1 MMLGLDRSH
10 LHHSRLG
17 PSILA
22 DAHQEGQLHVLE
34 AGKSIK
40 SLQLSGG
47 VQPSGPAITPPS
59 TSRAVPLQ

>member
-1 MMLGLDRSH
+1 MMLELDRSH
-10 LHHSRLG
+10 LPHSRLG

-22 DAHQEGQLHVLE
+22 DARQEGQLHLLE
-34 AGKSIK
+34 AGKLIK

-59 TSRAVPLQ
+59 TSSAVPVQ